1 MCGHACV
8 CGGSVVGV
16 LCTRMQ
22 DIESLR
28 ANVSVLEQRVMK
40 LQSSTSTTVAPTGEP
55 VAPTGEPVAPTGELG
70 MAVFED
76 IQVVNFSECTI
87 ANGSC
92 KVVSAG
98 CSINFQQMVPE
109 VSCML
114 CVPTLCGGSPHSSP
128 LAHVVVPECISV

>member
-1 MCGHACV
+1 
-8 CGGSVVGV
+8 
-16 LCTRMQ
+16 MQ

-28 ANVSVLEQRVMK
+28 ANVSVLEQRVME
-40 LQSSTSTTVAPTGEP
+40 LQGSTNTTIAPTGEP
-55 VAPTGEPVAPTGELG
+55 VAPTVEPE

-76 IQVVNFSECTI
+76 IRVVNFSECRI

-92 KVVSAG
+92 EVVSSG
-98 CSINFQQMVPE
+98 CSINFRMVPE

-114 CVPTLCGGSPHSSP
+114 CVPTLCGDSPHSSL